1 MEADFAIELGADD
14 EVLEMPWAAPDGSLR
29 YYDLK
34 RNPELL
40 REIQEVQRVP
50 EIGDF
55 LAAVNSSSG
64 IFETAK
70 CDVWSTDQIN
80 FEEEIFGAKIKF
92 GCYVDL
98 LFSEEHFRFSFGQHE
113 KIARQLADILKGG
126 PELKAAA
133 EFLVRRCY
141 YNVEKEVKEGFY
153 ITFYLFGY
161 GDDENE
167 ARQRWNTGLKL
178 ALQAIQQLSAP

>member
-1 MEADFAIELGADD
+1 VEADFAIELGADD

-40 REIQEVQRVP
+40 REIKEVQRVP

-55 LAAVNSSSG
+55 LVAVNSSSG

-70 CDVWSTDQIN
+70 CDVWSIDEIN

-98 LFSEEHFRFSFGQHE
+98 LFSQEHSRFSFGEHE
-113 KIARQLADILKGG
+113 KIVRQLTDILKKES
-126 PELKAAA
+126 ELKAGA

-141 YNVEKEVKEGFY
+141 YNVEKEFKEGFY

-161 GDDENE
+161 GNDENE
-167 ARQRWNTGLKL
+167 ARQRWSTGLKL
-178 ALQAIQQLSAP
+178 AEQAIQQLSVP

>member
-1 MEADFAIELGADD
+1 VEADFAIELGAND

-40 REIQEVQRVP
+40 REIQEVKRVP
-50 EIGDF
+50 ELADF
-55 LAAVNSSSG
+55 LLSINSSSG

-80 FEEEIFGAKIKF
+80 FEEEIFEAKTKF

-98 LFSEEHFRFSFGQHE
+98 LFSEDHFRFSFGQHE
-113 KIARQLADILKGG
+113 KIARQLTDILKAA
-126 PELKAAA
+126 PELRAAA

-141 YNVEKEVKEGFY
+141 YNVKEEVKEGFY

-167 ARQRWNTGLKL
+167 ARQRWSTGLKL
-178 ALQAIQQLSAP
+178 AEQAIQQL

>member
-1 MEADFAIELGADD
+1 VEADFAIELGADD

-40 REIQEVQRVP
+40 REIQEVKRAP
-50 EIGDF
+50 EFGDF
-55 LAAVNSSSG
+55 LSTVNSAYG

-80 FEEEIFGAKIKF
+80 LEEEIFGAKIKF

-98 LFSEEHFRFSFGQHE
+98 LFSQEHSRFLFGQHE
-113 KIARQLADILKGG
+113 KITKQLADILKEG
-126 PELKAAA
+126 PELKVAA

-167 ARQRWNTGLKL
+167 ARRRWNTGLKL
-178 ALQAIQQLSAP
+178 ALQVIQQLSVP